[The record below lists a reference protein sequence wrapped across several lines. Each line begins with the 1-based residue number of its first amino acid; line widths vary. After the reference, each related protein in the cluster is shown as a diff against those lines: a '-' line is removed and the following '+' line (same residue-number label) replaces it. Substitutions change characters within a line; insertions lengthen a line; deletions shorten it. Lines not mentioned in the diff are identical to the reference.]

1 MNLPEDGSPNL
12 LGALALLV
20 GSRMRASVSASVGA
34 GGALAEALVVL
45 KDQPGVTAEWL
56 GQVLGLTQPGV
67 AHLVRRLGEQGWVER
82 RPGADARSRALHLTT
97 EGTAVA
103 VRTLRARQEVL
114 DALLAPLTVEQRVQ
128 LADIAR
134 ALLHDEVADA
144 GSLAHLC
151 RLCDR
156 ARCPQC
162 PVHAGFQELTGACG
176 GPGRAVPSGDGP
188 DGRGSEPADGP
199 G

>member
-12 LGALALLV
+12 LGALALHV
-20 GSRMRASVSASVGA
+20 GSRMRSSVSASVGA

-67 AHLVRRLGEQGWVER
+67 AHLVRRLREQGWVER
-82 RPGADARSRALHLTT
+82 RPGTDARSRALHLTT
-97 EGTAVA
+97 EGTAA
-103 VRTLRARQEVL
+103 AARALRVRQEVL
-114 DALLAPLTVEQRVQ
+114 TALLAPLSAEQRAQ

-134 ALLHDEVADA
+134 ALLRDEVADA

-176 GPGRAVPSGDGP
+176 GPDRAEPNGDDP
-188 DGRGSEPADGP
+188 DGRGSGPADGP
-199 G
+199 V

>member
-20 GSRMRASVSASVGA
+20 GSRVRASASASVGA
-34 GGALAEALVVL
+34 GGALAEALIVL

-67 AHLVRRLGEQGWVER
+67 AHLVRRLREQGWVER

-97 EGTAVA
+97 DGTAAAARV
-103 VRTLRARQEVL
+103 LHERQEAL
-114 DALLAPLTVEQRVQ
+114 TALLAPLTAEQRHQ

-134 ALLHDEVADA
+134 VLLHDEVADA
-144 GSLAHLC
+144 RSLAHLC

-156 ARCPQC
+156 ERCPQC
-162 PVHAGFQELTGACG
+162 PVHAGYLELAQ
-176 GPGRAVPSGDGP
+176 D
-188 DGRGSEPADGP
+188 
-199 G
+199 

>member
-1 MNLPEDGSPNL
+1 MNLPPDASPNL

-20 GSRMRASVSASVGA
+20 GSRMRSSVSASVGA

-67 AHLVRRLGEQGWVER
+67 AHLVRRLREQGWVER

-97 EGTAVA
+97 EGTAA
-103 VRTLRARQEVL
+103 AARILHARQEAL
-114 DALLAPLTVEQRVQ
+114 TALLAPLTSEQRRH
-128 LADIAR
+128 LEDIAR
-134 ALLHDEVADA
+134 TLLHDEVTDDR
-144 GSLAHLC
+144 SLAHLC

-156 ARCPQC
+156 ARCPRC
-162 PVHAGFQELTGACG
+162 PVHAGFCELTG
-176 GPGRAVPSGDGP
+176 D
-188 DGRGSEPADGP
+188 
-199 G
+199 